1 VDLLWWFNTMAMS
14 HESEIN
20 FDFFFA
26 AQCREEPVPADICC
40 SGSFMLVISILRE
53 PWFLILSVFV
63 VLS

>member
-1 VDLLWWFNTMAMS
+1 MAMS

-40 SGSFMLVISILRE
+40 SGSFMLVISMLRE